1 MKCVEA
7 QRKMRAYA
15 EGSLP
20 DKEAEQFLDHVE
32 GCRDCYEELE
42 LYLLVQT
49 TVDSQASN
57 AFAQPFSMEKQIEA
71 TRAAIQRRKLR
82 KMMALFGVCI
92 VGLLAVGL
100 LRLGLIR
107 KMFKFM
113 NRKPKAAVE
122 EMVTETPSEGIS
134 TLLTEEATSEST
146 VMPLTE
152 APSEVSAALL
162 TEAPSEAPATLPAQA
177 QAVNSQSA
185 STQTNEDK
193 DIQGTP

>member
-57 AFAQPFSMEKQIEA
+57 ALAQPFSMEKQIEA

-122 EMVTETPSEGIS
+122 EMVTETPSESIS
-134 TLLTEEATSEST
+134 PLLTEALSESP

-152 APSEVSAALL
+152 ALSESPVMLL